1 MYNPDSIS
9 VICATYNR
17 PKSLL
22 HLLDQLNDQRCVNL
36 GEDVDVAVV
45 DDGSNSDL
53 TGIFPAYRFS
63 FTYIYRPRDPHGLS
77 RVYSSRNMAAKAVYG
92 NYILQLDDDLEFHPY
107 VLNLLQT
114 AIRFYPDGHW
124 VWGARISNN
133 TDVEK
138 EPPFLFNRG
147 VDGRWFDGQCKWQE
161 THWESMSSAGM
172 LMPRVTWD
180 AIEGYDESLDG
191 CMGAADQELALRV
204 QKLGKRPGSVKA
216 WLAPWFVNIAD
227 EETGSWRMNMIDR
240 RVRQERNEDLFER
253 KHPDRRDWT
262 NV

>member
-17 PKSLL
+17 PKSLY

-36 GEDVDVAVV
+36 GEDVDVTVV
-45 DDGSNSDL
+45 DDGSDVDL
-53 TGIFPAYRFS
+53 SGKFRKFRFPFVYL
-63 FTYIYRPRDPHGLS
+63 YRPRADWGIS
-77 RVYSSRNMAAKAVYG
+77 RVYSSRNIAAQQG
-92 NYILQLDDDLEFHPY
+92 CGRYILQLDDDLEFHPY
-107 VLNLLQT
+107 ALSLLQ
-114 AIRFYPDGHW
+114 AAAHFAPAHW

-138 EPPFLFNRG
+138 LSLDRFERG
-147 VDGRWFDGQCKWQE
+147 TDGRWFDGQCKWQE

-172 LMPRVTWD
+172 VMPRWTWN
-180 AIEGYDESLDG
+180 AVGGYDEDFDG
-191 CMGAADQELALRV
+191 CMGAADQELALRI
-204 QKLGKRPGSVKA
+204 QKLGEKPGDVKV

-227 EETGSWRMNMIDR
+227 EETGSWRMSMIER
-240 RVRQERNEDLFER
+240 RVRRERNEDLFEK
-253 KHPDRRDWT
+253 KHPDRRNWV